1 MTYTEPMSNPSKS
14 SESSNSIWY
23 IFLTSDCTN
32 REEYG
37 RVLQKVTLHTCP
49 YNIHHIMYTK
59 QGMVGKVRIWVEI
72 GVHNYIT
79 TLTLTTKGTNTFL
92 FFGEEDSMELD
103 ALETLFQLAPLAS
116 QLYCYIRSALLCVAC
131 DIPAGRKTCGFSSRF
146 GCSRCWKKFSGTIG
160 NMHYTDR
167 IVCVTL

>member
-1 MTYTEPMSNPSKS
+1 MCVPFVKIGHTTTLDYEEFTQILMHDQMTYTEPMSNPSKS

-59 QGMVGKVRIWVEI
+59 QGMVGRVRIWVEI

-92 FFGEEDSMELD
+92 RRRFNGAWRTRNPFSTRSTRFTTVL
-103 ALETLFQLAPLAS
+103 LHPVSITLCCMWYSCREKNLWF
-116 QLYCYIRSALLCVAC
+116 
-131 DIPAGRKTCGFSSRF
+131 
-146 GCSRCWKKFSGTIG
+146 
-160 NMHYTDR
+160 
-167 IVCVTL
+167 